1 MSSKYPR
8 GSEWRKW
15 DLHAQTV
22 LDDGYISI
30 GQYLEE
36 IKGIS
41 PEKYNE
47 LIRRVGTEDLVKK
60 YDSKE
65 YFFTDTQDDEK
76 RRVENY
82 SKLFLNFVDIF
93 NAHIGVIG
101 ITDHNYENQYL
112 LDCLVHKA
120 SDFNFQV
127 VPGVEINVQGVH
139 MLVYFGD
146 KPYQKTT
153 YAEGIKAFLSKI
165 NVTNRKTNN
174 ILTVCNKSYT
184 DVINEIK
191 ELEAILVY
199 PHCNS
204 SNGLFQERGKT
215 DRTHLAD
222 QFNHQSFN
230 ILQSKN
236 KESADTVVS
245 YVKARTELKSGLVFT
260 LGSDARALKDIL
272 KPDKDENYCW
282 IKADPTFEGLKQII
296 YEPDARVF
304 IGKEPEI
311 ETRVRSNRT
320 RYIKSLCI
328 GQADKYNEAHGIWF
342 KDESIEFSKELVAI
356 IGNKGSGKSAITDII
371 GLLGNSH
378 NQKYGKR
385 DGSREELFS
394 FLNKQ
399 KFLKPGYAS
408 NFKAALH
415 WYDGE
420 PAKMELDKE
429 VDDNIPERVEYL
441 PQKYLEKICANI
453 DDDEFRG
460 RLNEVIFEYVK
471 EKFDYKNLEDLIKYL
486 TSQADEDIK
495 NSKFSLH
502 EKNEEIVSVEKK
514 LTTDYKKEI
523 EEKIKI
529 KEEEVT
535 AHKKNKPPQK
545 NEPPRNSEAAATGA
559 AQIADIETK
568 INDLI
573 KHIDGLEEEQT
584 AVSKQLEDLKH
595 AKEAIS
601 RQETVLKD
609 LKSKYKS
616 FFDSL
621 GLALDEVIKVS
632 FHYEKIE
639 KIVNGKKTRLQEIEG
654 LLRTAEEINELED
667 DIVINDA
674 QSKSLRLQLIQLE
687 NGKKNIIDQL
697 SKPEQEYQEYLR
709 QNSKW
714 EARQKELVGDEQA
727 PVVDTSNWLK
737 QELKN
742 IADAYTQN
750 RDSLRK
756 ERKKILKDIFS
767 KKQALVSFYNSVKES
782 IDKEIGKY
790 SEDLGSYNIAI
801 EAGLRFNTSFYD
813 EFFKYINQGI
823 KGSFFGTEDGRGI
836 LKNLCEGVQGWQD
849 EKDVVSIL
857 EDITNHL
864 DNDQRKEVLSDDQAR
879 DIFKQMKQKKDP
891 VEFYDYL
898 FGLEFLQTKYD
909 LKVDGKDLSQL
920 SAGER
925 GGLLLIFYL
934 MLDKK
939 EIPLIIDQPEDNL
952 DNKSVYEILV
962 TFLKRAKK
970 RRQIIMVTHNPNLAV
985 VADAEQIIH
994 VSINKKNK
1002 NDFDYY
1008 SGSIENLE
1016 INNRVVEIL
1025 EGTMPAFNNRRLK
1038 YRKYSNDN

>member
-1 MSSKYPR
+1 MKYKR

-15 DLHAQTV
+15 DLHAQTI
-22 LDDGYISI
+22 LDDGYVPIS
-30 GQYLEE
+30 QYIEQ
-36 IKGIS
+36 IKTS
-41 PEKYNE
+41 FPDKYAE
-47 LIRRVGTEDLVKK
+47 LIKRIGSEGLIKK
-60 YDSKE
+60 YDSKD
-65 YFFTDTQDDEK
+65 YFFTDSRDDEK
-76 RRVENY
+76 TRAENY
-82 SKLFLNFVDIF
+82 SKLFLNFIDIF
-93 NAHIGVIG
+93 NANVGVIG
-101 ITDHNYENQYL
+101 ITDHNYEHTYL
-112 LDCLVHKA
+112 LDCLVQTA
-120 SDFNFQV
+120 SNFNFGI

-139 MLVYFGD
+139 SLVYFGD
-146 KPYQKTT
+146 RPYRKTT
-153 YAEGIKAFLSKI
+153 YSEGIKTFLSKI

-174 ILTVCNKSYT
+174 VLTVCNKSYT
-184 DVINEIK
+184 DVVNEIK
-191 ELEAILVY
+191 SLEAVLIY

-222 QFNHQSFN
+222 QFNHQDFN

-236 KESADTVVS
+236 KESAEAVIS
-245 YVKARTELKSGLVFT
+245 YIKTRTELKSGLVFT
-260 LGSDARALKDIL
+260 LGSDARSLQDIL
-272 KPDKDENYCW
+272 KPDKDDNYCW

-296 YEPDARVF
+296 YEPEVRVF

-311 ETRVRSNRT
+311 EARVRNNRT
-320 RYIKSLCI
+320 KYIKSLHI
-328 GQADKYNEAHGIWF
+328 GQVERYNEAHGIWF
-342 KDESIEFSKELVAI
+342 KNECLEFSKELVAI

-385 DGSREELFS
+385 TGGPEELFS

-408 NFKAALH
+408 NFKAELN
-415 WYDGE
+415 WYDGD
-420 PAKMELDKE
+420 PVKMELDKE

-471 EKFDYKNLEDLIKYL
+471 ERYDFTNLEDLIKYL

-495 NSKFSLH
+495 NSRLQLH

-514 LTTDYKKEI
+514 LTADYKKEI

-529 KEEEVT
+529 KDEEIA

-545 NEPPRNSEAAATGA
+545 SEPPRSSEAATKGA
-559 AQIADIETK
+559 AQIQDIETRV
-568 INDLI
+568 N
-573 KHIDGLEEEQT
+573 GLVGQITTLQEEQ
-584 AVSKQLEDLKH
+584 ASVLKQLEDLRQ
-595 AKEAIS
+595 AKDAIS

-616 FFDSL
+616 FFSNL
-621 GLALDEVIKVS
+621 GLDIEEVIKAA
-632 FHYEKIE
+632 FNYERVDQIANVKR
-639 KIVNGKKTRLQEIEG
+639 VRLKEIGG
-654 LLRTAEEINELED
+654 LLRSTEEIDELED
-667 DIVINDA
+667 GA
-674 QSKSLRLQLIQLE
+674 
-687 NGKKNIIDQL
+687 GKKEAQDVSLNSKLAALEIEKKSIIDQL
-697 SKPEQEYQEYLR
+697 GKPEQEYQEYLK
-709 QNSKW
+709 QNSRW
-714 EARQKELVGDEQA
+714 EARQKELVGDEEG
-727 PVVDTSNWLK
+727 PDPDTLNWLK

-742 IADAYTQN
+742 IADIYVKR
-750 RDSLRK
+750 RDDLRL
-756 ERKKILKDIFS
+756 ERNIILKDIFS
-767 KKQALVSFYNSVKES
+767 KKRALILFYNSVKES

-790 SEDLGSYNIAI
+790 SEDLGSYNITI
-801 EAGLRFNTSFYD
+801 EAGLRFNSVFYE

-823 KGSFFGTEDGRGI
+823 KGSFCGTDDGRGV
-836 LKNLCEGVQGWQD
+836 LKNICEGIHGWQD
-849 EKDVVSIL
+849 ENDVIAIL
-857 EDITNHL
+857 DNIMKHL
-864 DNDQRKEVLSDDQAR
+864 DNDQRKETPANEKMK

-891 VEFYDYL
+891 IELYDYL
-898 FGLEFLQTKYD
+898 FGLDFLQTKYD

-939 EIPLIIDQPEDNL
+939 DIPLIIDQPEDNL

-1002 NDFDYY
+1002 NDFDFY
-1008 SGSIENLE
+1008 SGSIEDPE

-1038 YRKYSNDN
+1038 YRKYSNNN